1 MLKILPISLVYKSHI
16 CHLLVSKLHLLV
28 LSLTPISLEVNIL
41 KCFNNDENDK
51 IMPLCDQFLAKSD
64 N

>member
-1 MLKILPISLVYKSHI
+1 MLKILPISLVYKSHV

-28 LSLTPISLEVNIL
+28 LRLTPISLKVNIL
-41 KCFNNDENDK
+41 KCFNNGENDK